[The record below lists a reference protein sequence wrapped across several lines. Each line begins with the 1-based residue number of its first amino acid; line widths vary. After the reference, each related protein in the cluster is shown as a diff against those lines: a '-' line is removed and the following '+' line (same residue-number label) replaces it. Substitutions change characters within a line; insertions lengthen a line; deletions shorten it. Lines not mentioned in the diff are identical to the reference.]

1 MTTQDVARAFDYG
14 QLDGEIWKFVQ
25 DATDVIHQIRGQASV
40 QVGEQLAAVKE
51 RLNHGQFG
59 DWLSKEFQWS
69 QRYAERLISVWRVF
83 GKSDNFVEIS
93 RQLDRSAGYLLAAP
107 STPQA
112 ARDEAI
118 EQAKRGER
126 VTHAK
131 AKAIVA
137 EHKRRSRRA
146 ALQADEQ
153 ILDNELRERAGAV
166 LGRMGITVT
175 AFSETL
181 CPCYSLAPWAFEKFL
196 GEDAIGD
203 HRRSRIALALDHL
216 EEFGSLEA
224 VVEHHQERKD
234 RHAVEILKMHWN
246 DASERARRMFIE
258 WTGHASTPPELRQSK
273 GPPELT
279 LASMALPEQHGCRGP
294 RAAPG
299 SCA

>member
-1 MTTQDVARAFDYG
+1 MERKGASSMTELQVAEFDYG
-14 QLDGEIWKFVQ
+14 QLDGETWKFVQ

-131 AKAIVA
+131 A
-137 EHKRRSRRA
+137 RRLSPSTS
-146 ALQADEQ
+146 
-153 ILDNELRERAGAV
+153 GV
-166 LGRMGITVT
+166 VGGRLYKPM
-175 AFSETL
+175 S
-181 CPCYSLAPWAFEKFL
+181 KF
-196 GEDAIGD
+196 
-203 HRRSRIALALDHL
+203 
-216 EEFGSLEA
+216 
-224 VVEHHQERKD
+224 
-234 RHAVEILKMHWN
+234 
-246 DASERARRMFIE
+246 
-258 WTGHASTPPELRQSK
+258 
-273 GPPELT
+273 
-279 LASMALPEQHGCRGP
+279 
-294 RAAPG
+294 
-299 SCA
+299 